1 MNLSDPS
8 NWKDKLSNSRQLGG
22 IETSILDNGA
32 GRGTRIAWIN
42 TGTGLR
48 FKVVLDRGMDIL
60 DAFHN
65 EHSLSWI
72 SNVGHVSSQPF
83 SNQGI
88 DWLRTFGGGLL
99 TTCGISSMGPPN
111 ADETGSRG
119 LHGNYSNTPA
129 ELISIKQP
137 DIYSGDLSYEIVGI
151 IRETTTFGPSL
162 ELKRTISGILGSA
175 EINIKDEVFNRGNSP
190 APHMVLYHIN
200 CGWPLIDDG
209 TRIVWKGEIQKRES
223 DDSMSDFNKK
233 NRFTKCAAPL
243 DEHSAFGEDVAFI
256 DPSTDENDQVTCGYM
271 NDNLELGLSIS
282 FSKKQMPWLINWQHW
297 GKNEYVT
304 ALEPATNPPVGQ
316 AAARENGT
324 LILLKPGESRT
335 YEIKLEVLKGQTVSE
350 FKM

>member
-8 NWKDKLSNSRQLGG
+8 SWKQKLSNSLQIGG
-22 IETSILDNGA
+22 VEISVLDNGA

-48 FKVVLDRGMDIL
+48 YKVVLDRGMDIL
-60 DAFHN
+60 DAFYN
-65 EHSLSWI
+65 EHSLAWL
-72 SNVGHVSSQPF
+72 SNAGHVSHQPF

-99 TTCGISSMGPPN
+99 TTCGLSSIGPPN
-111 ADETGSRG
+111 EDETGMRG
-119 LHGNYSNTPA
+119 LHGNYSNTPV

-137 DIYSGDLSYEIVGI
+137 DIYTGNLDFEIVGL

-162 ELKRTISGILGSA
+162 ELKRSISGTLGSHKIK
-175 EINIKDEVFNRGNSP
+175 INDVVSNRGNTP

-200 CGWPLIDDG
+200 CGWPLIDEG
-209 TRIVWKGEIQKRES
+209 TRIVWKGKLQKKDS
-223 DDSMSDFNKK
+223 DHLLSDFNKK
-233 NRFTKCAAPL
+233 HKFSKCPAPL
-243 DEHSAFGEDVAFI
+243 DEHSGFGEDVAFI
-256 DPSTDENDQVTCGYM
+256 NPYSDHEGQVTCGYM
-271 NDNLELGLSIS
+271 NYELELGLSIT

-304 ALEPATNPPVGQ
+304 ALEPATNPPIGQ

-324 LILLKPGESRT
+324 LILLEPGEKRN
-335 YEIKLEVLKGQTVSE
+335 YDIELEVLRGMSVKE
-350 FKM
+350 FNL

>member
-8 NWKDKLSNSRQLGG
+8 NWKDKLSNFRQLGG

-42 TGTGLR
+42 TGTGFR

-65 EHSLSWI
+65 EFSLSWI
-72 SNVGHVSSQPF
+72 SNVGHVAAQPF

-111 ADETGSRG
+111 EDETGSRG

-129 ELISIKQP
+129 ELISVKQP
-137 DIYSGDLSYEIVGI
+137 DIYSGNLDFEIVGI

-162 ELKRTISGILGSA
+162 ELKRTISGTIGKA
-175 EINIKDEVFNRGNSP
+175 VIHIKDQVTNRGNSP

-200 CGWPLIDDG
+200 CGWPLINEG
-209 TRIVWKGEIQKRES
+209 TRIVWQGDIQPREADAS
-223 DDSMSDFNKK
+223 ISSFNKAHK
-233 NRFTKCAAPL
+233 FIRCAAPL
-243 DEHSAFGEDVAFI
+243 EAHAAFGEDVAFI
-256 DPSTDENDQVTCGYM
+256 DPKADKNDQVTCGYM
-271 NDNLELGLSIS
+271 NDELELGLSIS

-304 ALEPATNPPVGQ
+304 ALEPATNPPIGQ

-324 LILLKPGESRT
+324 LIFLKPGESRT
-335 YEIKLEVLKGQTVSE
+335 YEIKLEVIKGVKVKE